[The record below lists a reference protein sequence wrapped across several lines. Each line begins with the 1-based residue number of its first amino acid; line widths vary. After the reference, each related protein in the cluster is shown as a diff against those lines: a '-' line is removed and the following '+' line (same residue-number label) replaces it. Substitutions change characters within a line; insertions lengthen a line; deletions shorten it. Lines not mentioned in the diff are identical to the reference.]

1 MIPITLHLKQVEI
14 MPLQNYKNWL
24 FSGHAFENAI
34 STPKKKQTKNKK
46 NKKPGTKFLTLAVM

>member
-34 STPKKKQTKNKK
+34 STLKKKQTKNKK
-46 NKKPGTKFLTLAVM
+46 TKNRGQSFLH